1 MNEIIEIIVGIKDKK
16 KIWDLQGNPEKTR
29 KCIENKNWWCIKSY
43 PVNLSYLFKCPDD
56 LVALSGMKRTRVPF
70 ESAFALSR
78 EEDKVKA
85 IPGWDVESPTSSYS
99 RFSQAARL
107 MKVLG
112 KPRGRGQ
119 RTSSS
124 PTLASA
130 HNLLCAQKS
139 PWQSIPE
146 KHTQAYIIQTQR
158 YNELTYIHF
167 LRC

>member
-1 MNEIIEIIVGIKDKK
+1 MQWPLLTKWMNEIIEIIVGIKDKK
-16 KIWDLQGNPEKTR
+16 KIWDLQGNPAKTVKTR
-29 KCIENKNWWCIKSY
+29 KCKENKKRWCRRSY

-146 KHTQAYIIQTQR
+146 KHTQAY
-158 YNELTYIHF
+158 L
-167 LRC
+167 

>member
-1 MNEIIEIIVGIKDKK
+1 MGENWWRPVFLMTKKNREKIMKNWKNSWENRMFYYKNRWCK
-16 KIWDLQGNPEKTR
+16 KIRPD
-29 KCIENKNWWCIKSY
+29 
-43 PVNLSYLFKCPDD
+43 NLSYLFKCPDD

-146 KHTQAYIIQTQR
+146 KHTQAY
-158 YNELTYIHF
+158 L
-167 LRC
+167 